1 MARSPDVD
9 ARRTE
14 CPTGSTQAA
23 LEITVSWEDSD
34 KDLELHVIEPGG
46 TEVYEYS
53 SNKLGVSRRTPKGA
67 SCTSPANAASKITV
81 TRRPKLQDEGGGLG
95 LCLKLTL
102 ATPRPSDK
110 KRSMPVV
117 SAYHQTKHIEAD
129 FTKSRGTNAYNLHIN
144 GRRIGGQ

>member
-67 SCTSPANAASKITV
+67 SCTSPANAASKIT
-81 TRRPKLQDEGGGLG
+81 
-95 LCLKLTL
+95 
-102 ATPRPSDK
+102 PSPAGPSYK
-110 KRSMPVV
+110 M
-117 SAYHQTKHIEAD
+117 
-129 FTKSRGTNAYNLHIN
+129 RGVGWVCASN
-144 GRRIGGQ
+144 